1 MNNTKKVGRPKKFD
15 RQEALMAALNVFWAK
30 GYDGASIKDLTA
42 AMNING
48 PSLYAEFGDKE
59 SLYKLT
65 IDQYAENDAC
75 APLVAFEGE
84 PNIEKAIAAFMQ
96 AAIDYATVQPSG
108 VKGCYLASC
117 VATTAGEVEGI
128 EGKLQTAISE
138 TDKRLAARFD
148 IEKAAGFLPDNFP
161 SLERARL
168 LFDLRQ
174 GHVFRARSG
183 CAAQSMKR
191 DIDFRTR
198 MVLETRVNNQT
209 IEA

>member
-15 RQEALMAALNVFWAK
+15 RQDALMSALNVFWAK
-30 GYDGASIKDLTA
+30 GFDGASMKDLTA

-59 SLYKLT
+59 SLYKAT

-75 APLVAFEGE
+75 APLVAFENE
-84 PNIEKAIAAFMQ
+84 TNIEKAVAAFMFV
-96 AAIDYATVQPSG
+96 AIDYATVQPTG

-117 VATTAGEVEGI
+117 VATTAGEIDGV
-128 EGKLQTAISE
+128 EGKLQRAIAE

-148 IEKAAGFLPDNFP
+148 AEKVKGNLPDDFP

-183 CAAQSMKR
+183 CSPEMMKS
-191 DIDFRTR
+191 DIEFRAR
-198 MVLETRVNNQT
+198 MIIMT
-209 IEA
+209 